1 MTGDES
7 GAIRET
13 SRRMLLRHVLLVSSG
28 AAAVGLT
35 STSLV
40 GIAQAASASVSPA
53 QPAQPASLTAP
64 DTPAPVQ
71 WGWAW
76 CSKCQGMFWASGNS
90 HGVCP
95 AGGSHGHLLSS
106 DYGLRYNAVVIS
118 GYQDNW
124 WWCNKCS
131 GLFFGA
137 GELFSYKGACPAGG
151 QHYSNTSSDYVV
163 YLGAGSYSSWQIG
176 WRWCNQCQG
185 MWWANRSAHG
195 GICPFGGG
203 MFSHTDSGS
212 GAYQIQFQ

>member
-1 MTGDES
+1 MTNDES

-13 SRRMLLRHVLLVSSG
+13 SRRMLLRNVLLVGSG

-35 STSLV
+35 STSLAGV
-40 GIAQAASASVSPA
+40 AQAASASVS
-53 QPAQPASLTAP
+53 PAQPASLTAP

-76 CSKCQGMFWASGNS
+76 CSKCQGMFWAGGKS

-95 AGGSHGHLLSS
+95 AGGSHGNLLSS
-106 DYGLRYNAVVIS
+106 DYGLTYDAVVVS
-118 GYQDNW
+118 GWQDNW
-124 WWCNKCS
+124 WWCNKCY

-137 GELFSYKGACPAGG
+137 EPASNFNGVCPAGG
-151 QHYSNTSSDYVV
+151 QHDDIASTNTGYVV
-163 YLGAGSYSSWQIG
+163 YLGGGSFTGWQIG
-176 WRWCNQCQG
+176 WRWCTQCQG

-195 GICPFGGG
+195 GICPYGGG
-203 MFSHTDSGS
+203 MFAHTDSGS

>member
-13 SRRMLLRHVLLVSSG
+13 SRRMLLRNILLVSSG

-40 GIAQAASASVSPA
+40 GTAQAASASVSPA
-53 QPAQPASLTAP
+53 PPVSLKAP
-64 DTPAPVQ
+64 NTPAPEQ

-76 CSKCQGMFWASGNS
+76 CSKCQGLFWSS
-90 HGVCP
+90 DRGVCP
-95 AGGSHGHLLSS
+95 AGGSHGHQLSS
-106 DYGLRYNAVVIS
+106 DYGLYYNGAGA

-124 WWCNKCS
+124 WWCHQCS
-131 GLFFGA
+131 GLFFGDE
-137 GELFSYKGACPAGG
+137 GLTFNGVCPAGG
-151 QHYSNTSSDYVV
+151 EHDGTFSSAYIV
-163 YLGAGSYSSWQIG
+163 YLGGGSFPGWQIG
-176 WRWCNQCQG
+176 WRWCTQCQG

-195 GICPFGGG
+195 GICPYGGG
-203 MFSHTDSGS
+203 MFAHTDSGS